1 MSEATDP
8 KAKQEFMT
16 MIGHSL
22 EILEVDDG
30 MLSKTNRQSIRNGI
44 LETIS
49 ELMYQRDAANARAEK
64 AEATLNAPALAS
76 VLEERIRQDGKWGE
90 QNHNPYI
97 YLAILVEEVGE
108 MAQAALQ
115 TQYGGEN
122 GGLDH
127 LREEAVQTAAVALAI
142 VECLDRGLWCW

>member
-1 MSEATDP
+1 MSEGEFERTKKWKDETE
-8 KAKQEFMT
+8 AKQVNA
-16 MIGHSL
+16 IIASL
-22 EILEVDDG
+22 KE
-30 MLSKTNRQSIRNGI
+30 
-44 LETIS
+44 
-49 ELMYQRDAANARAEK
+49 RAEK
-64 AEATLNAPALAS
+64 AEGTLNAPALAS
-76 VLEERIRQDGKWGE
+76 VLEERIRQDERWGE

-115 TQYGGEN
+115 TQYGGKH